1 MARTNETNQADREH
15 RTTELLAQLEA
26 GVVAIQTSDDFKRY
40 LSVAARF
47 HAYSSNNV
55 LLIIAQR
62 PDATRVAGY
71 RTWQSLGRQVTKGE
85 RAIYIFAPRPYRV
98 TTETATDAE
107 ETRERVTFRLVPVF
121 DLEQTTGDPLPVM
134 EAPALTGDADADA
147 YHALVRFAAS
157 DGLTVTSHDPNTDGD
172 DTRSSYHG
180 YYSPGRKLIFV
191 KRAAPAQM
199 LKTLIHEFGHHLDPE
214 LELASAAERETVA
227 EATAF
232 IVAAHQGIDTGS
244 YSFPYIA
251 TWAGQQDGPTL
262 IKQVLGRVQ
271 PIAHRL
277 IASILEHDHPL
288 TETAV
293 LREDPRL
300 AA

>member
-1 MARTNETNQADREH
+1 MARTNETNQAEREQ

-26 GVVAIQTSDDFKRY
+26 GVTAIQTSDDFKRY
-40 LSVAARF
+40 LSVAAKF

-55 LLIIAQR
+55 LLVIAQR
-62 PDATRVAGY
+62 PDAIRVAGY
-71 RTWQSLGRQVTKGE
+71 RTWQSLGRQVNKGE

-98 TTETATDAE
+98 KSETEPDE
-107 ETRERVTFRLVPVF
+107 DVRERLTFRLVPVF

-147 YHALVRFAAS
+147 YHALVRFATS
-157 DGLTVTSHDPNTDGD
+157 EGLTVTSHDPNTDGD

-191 KRAAPAQM
+191 KQAAPAQM
-199 LKTLIHEFGHHLDPE
+199 LKTLIHELAHHLDPE
-214 LELASAAERETVA
+214 LELAPAGERETVA

-251 TWAGQQDGPTL
+251 TWAGQQDYDGPVCQDT
-262 IKQVLGRVQ
+262 K
-271 PIAHRL
+271 IAIFR
-277 IASILEHDHPL
+277 
-288 TETAV
+288 
-293 LREDPRL
+293 
-300 AA
+300 

>member
-1 MARTNETNQADREH
+1 MARTNETNQAEREH

-26 GVVAIQTSDDFKRY
+26 GVTAIQTGDDFKRY
-40 LSVAARF
+40 LSVAATF
-47 HAYSSNNV
+47 HAYSHNNV

-62 PDATRVAGY
+62 PEATRVAGY
-71 RTWQSLGRQVTKGE
+71 RTWQSLGRQVNKGE

-147 YHALVRFAAS
+147 YHALVRFAAG

-180 YYSPGRKLIFV
+180 
-191 KRAAPAQM
+191 
-199 LKTLIHEFGHHLDPE
+199 
-214 LELASAAERETVA
+214 
-227 EATAF
+227 
-232 IVAAHQGIDTGS
+232 S
-244 YSFPYIA
+244 YIM
-251 TWAGQQDGPTL
+251 
-262 IKQVLGRVQ
+262 
-271 PIAHRL
+271 
-277 IASILEHDHPL
+277 
-288 TETAV
+288 
-293 LREDPRL
+293 
-300 AA
+300 

>member
-1 MARTNETNQADREH
+1 MARTNETNQAEREQ
-15 RTTELLAQLEA
+15 RTTELMAQLEA
-26 GVVAIQTSDDFKRY
+26 GVTAIQTGDDFKRY
-40 LSVAARF
+40 LSVAAKF

-55 LLIIAQR
+55 LLVIAQR
-62 PDATRVAGY
+62 PEATRVAGY
-71 RTWQSLGRQVTKGE
+71 RTWQSLGRQVNKGE

-98 TTETATDAE
+98 KSDTAPAE
-107 ETRERVTFRLVPVF
+107 DVRERLTFRLVPVF
-121 DLEQTTGDPLPVM
+121 DLEQTTGDPLPTM
-134 EAPALTGDADADA
+134 EAPTLTGDADADA

-199 LKTLIHEFGHHLDPE
+199 LKTLIHELGHHLDPE
-214 LELASAAERETVA
+214 LELAPVGKRETVA

-277 IASILEHDHPL
+277 IASILDEQL
-288 TETAV
+288 TETAA
-293 LREDPRL
+293 LQESPRL